1 MAKFI
6 LKRVCIAITTVFV
19 LATLTFFLMKL
30 IPGDPFL
37 NEKVKPNVQE
47 LQRKYYGLD
56 KPVWQQYLTYM
67 GNLLHGD
74 MGTSLTKA
82 GRSVSS
88 IIMETFPV
96 SAKLGLVSLFFA
108 EIIGLCFGMI
118 CAQFRGKWPDY
129 LLMVVAIIGIAMPS
143 MVLGPLLRYYLG
155 VQAKLFPVT
164 GWGTVAQMVL
174 PSIVLGMSTIA
185 NMTRS
190 MRASMLSVTTQDY
203 VKTAKAKG
211 LSQPEVVLKHEF
223 KNSMVPILTN
233 MGVSIASVLMGSFVV
248 EQIFLIPG
256 LGKYFVDSISTLD
269 YPVIMGTTIFYG
281 TFLVAMNLI
290 VDILYGLV
298 DPRIRVNE

>member
-1 MAKFI
+1 MTKFI

-19 LATLTFFLMKL
+19 LATLTFFLMKM

-67 GNLLHGD
+67 GNLLKGD

-96 SAKLGLVSLFFA
+96 SAKLGLTSLFFA
-108 EIIGLCFGMI
+108 EIIGLGFGML

-129 LLMVVAIIGIAMPS
+129 LLMVVAIVGIAMPS

-155 VQAKLFPVT
+155 VKAKLFPVT
-164 GWGTVAQMVL
+164 GWGTAAQMVL

-185 NMTRS
+185 NTTRS

-211 LSQPEVVLKHEF
+211 LSQPEVVLKHEM

-281 TFLVAMNLI
+281 TFLVVMNLI

-298 DPRIRVNE
+298 DPRIRVQ